1 MPLGVHVSIAGG
13 ISKSI
18 ERAQRLGC
26 DAMQIFGRNPRSW
39 IYSPL
44 SGVEAG
50 LFRSLRKESGI
61 RPVVVHTNYLI
72 NLCAPDD
79 GIYYKS
85 IDIFIKELGIAE
97 AVGADYLVTHLGSPQ
112 DLGLGFAM
120 KRIGLALKEVAK
132 SGHGKATQI
141 LFENTAGAGYIFGKR
156 LSDIGELIDIAA
168 KTGLETGLC
177 FDTCHAFGAG
187 YAFSNAEEVKAL
199 VKTIESEVGIKH
211 LKVIHLN
218 DSKGAFGANLDR
230 HEEIGKGS
238 IGLDS
243 FRVLLN
249 HPEIRPTPMILET
262 PKDSDEDDI
271 RNLAAVRKI
280 LK

>member
-13 ISKSI
+13 VSKSI
-18 ERAQRLGC
+18 ERAKRLGC

-44 SGVEAG
+44 PASEAS
-50 LFRSLRKESGI
+50 LFRSLRKEAGI
-61 RPVVVHTNYLI
+61 RPVAVHTNYLI

-85 IDIFIKELGIAE
+85 IDIFTKELGIAE
-97 AVGADYLVTHLGSPQ
+97 AIGADYLVTHLGSPQ
-112 DLGLGFAM
+112 EMGQGFAM

-132 SGHGKATQI
+132 SGHGRTIRI

-168 KTGLETGLC
+168 KDGLDAGLC

-187 YAFSNAEEVKAL
+187 YAFSTADEVTAL
-199 VKTIESEVGIKH
+199 VKTIDKDVGLKH

-218 DSKGAFGANLDR
+218 DSKGRFGANLDR

-243 FRVLLN
+243 FRLLLN
-249 HPEIRPTPMILET
+249 HPKIRPVPMILET
-262 PKDSDEDDI
+262 PKDSDEDDL

>member
-1 MPLGVHVSIAGG
+1 MALGVHVSIAGG
-13 ISKSI
+13 ISKSV
-18 ERAQRLGC
+18 ERARKLGC
-26 DAMQIFGRNPRSW
+26 DAMQIFGRSPRSW
-39 IYSPL
+39 IYTPL
-44 SGVEAG
+44 SAVEAG
-50 LFRSLRKESGI
+50 LFRALRKEAGI

-97 AVGADYLVTHLGSPQ
+97 AIGADYLVTHLGSPQ
-112 DLGLGFAM
+112 DLGMGFAM

-132 SGHGKATQI
+132 SVHGRATRI

-168 KTGLETGLC
+168 RTGIEAGLC
-177 FDTCHAFGAG
+177 FDTCHAYGAG
-187 YAFSNAEEVKAL
+187 YAFSTAEEVKAL
-199 VKTIESEVGIKH
+199 IKTIDSQAGIKR

-238 IGLDS
+238 IGIDS
-243 FRVLLN
+243 FRALLN
-249 HPEIRPTPMILET
+249 HPKIRPVPMILET
-262 PKDSDEDDI
+262 PKDSDEDDL
-271 RNLAAVRKI
+271 RNLAAVRSI